1 MFRDIWTPVTWDS
14 TGSFL
19 GMVQNKAYHR
29 HYTLHDN
36 RINADETKS
45 SGQMDI
51 GILELL
57 ELFKVH
63 DLRILNVNVL
73 ESVPQTLT
81 YTA

>member
-1 MFRDIWTPVTWDS
+1 MD
-14 TGSFL
+14 TG
-19 GMVQNKAYHR
+19 
-29 HYTLHDN
+29 
-36 RINADETKS
+36 I
-45 SGQMDI
+45 I
-51 GILELL
+51 ELL